1 MRATRSRLLLALAAV
16 LLAAGPARALGDE
29 ALEAGARQA
38 ERGLKRSVRTLAAN
52 RMQGRDNGSEGSRR
66 AQAFLRKRL
75 KRIGAE
81 LGAGDDPYAQPFQ
94 TPEPGTNLL
103 ALIPGAE
110 LPGEYVILGAHYDHL
125 ASCGPSDDPG
135 DVICNGAA
143 DNAAGTAAALA
154 VGRAIR
160 KLREPLRRSVVIALW
175 DAEEDDLAGSA
186 HYVAEPLVP
195 LAQTVAYVNLD
206 LLGFTLT
213 PSSGPTTFAVGSETG
228 GAVLRAIVDAAARPP
243 LDLVP
248 LSYLF
253 GQGRSDYANF
263 GAAGVPI
270 VFYGDGSAHCYH
282 TSGDEIG
289 LVDFEKLAL
298 QSAAAFRTVVR
309 LAEDDPPPTF
319 VAPSPAPTYDDAVSL
334 QRAVDRAVPADL
346 AIFPLDVQAEL
357 LAIQETVG
365 GIVADGPGAFE
376 TPDAIA
382 LLSGAGVLVN
392 RLEELPCPAF

>member
-1 MRATRSRLLLALAAV
+1 MRATKAIVPTLAA
-16 LLAAGPARALGDE
+16 LLVAAGPALALTDE

-52 RMQGRDNGSEGSRR
+52 RLQGRDNGTEGSLR

-75 KRIGAE
+75 RKVAE
-81 LGAGDDPYAQPFQ
+81 GLGTGDDPFAQPFQ

-103 ALIPGAE
+103 GVIRGSE
-110 LPGEYVILGAHYDHL
+110 LPDEYVIVGAHYDHL
-125 ASCGPSDDPG
+125 GTSCGPSDDPG
-135 DVICNGAA
+135 DVICNGAT
-143 DNAAGTAAALA
+143 DNASGTAVVLA

-160 KLREPLRRSVVIALW
+160 KLREPLRRSVVLALW
-175 DAEEDDLAGSA
+175 DAEEDGLAGSE

-213 PSSGPTTFAVGSETG
+213 PSSGPGTFAVGSETG
-228 GAVLRAIVDAAARPP
+228 GATLRAIVDAAGRPP

-270 VFYGDGSAHCYH
+270 AFYGDGSAHCYH

-298 QSAAAFRTVVR
+298 QSAAAFRTVAR
-309 LAEDDPPPTF
+309 LASEDPPPSF
-319 VAPSPAPTYDDAVSL
+319 VAPSPSPVYDDAVSL
-334 QRAVDRAVPADL
+334 QRAIDRALPADL
-346 AIFPLDVQAEL
+346 GIFPIDVQAEL
-357 LAIQETVG
+357 VAIQEQVG
-365 GIVADGPGAFE
+365 AIVADGPGTFDP
-376 TPDAIA
+376 PDAIA
-382 LLSGAGVLVN
+382 LLAGAGVLVN